1 MPVTLDIQVRV
12 MGDVSASIHWS
23 VAELLLQVSAHCSAV
38 ALKAI
43 KTLTQRIY
51 QAIVRVPLQRIS
63 RKAIAFPVCNTIDK
77 ELCPGIV

>member
-12 MGDVSASIHWS
+12 MEDVMAIIHRS
-23 VAELLLQVSAHCSAV
+23 VAELLLQIYANCSAI
-38 ALKAI
+38 ALQAI

-51 QAIVRVPLQRIS
+51 QAIVRLSLQRIS
-63 RKAIAFPVCNTIDK
+63 RRAIAFPVCNTIDK